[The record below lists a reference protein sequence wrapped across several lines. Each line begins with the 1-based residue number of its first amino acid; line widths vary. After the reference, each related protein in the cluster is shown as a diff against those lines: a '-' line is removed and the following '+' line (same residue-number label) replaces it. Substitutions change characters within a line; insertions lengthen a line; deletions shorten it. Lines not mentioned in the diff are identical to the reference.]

1 MEGFLYNLFADP
13 DIIRLPGPLSL
24 LQRPIAFLIAKSR
37 AKKSSEGYRS
47 IGGGSPI
54 MKYTREQ
61 AALMTEELVQ
71 RGFTSAK
78 CYIAMRYWQP
88 YTETALAEMKADGV
102 NAVVVLPL
110 YPQFSISTSGS
121 SLRLLKTLFANDD
134 RFGKAVPHTVVPA
147 WYRRPG
153 YLRTMARLIVKEL
166 MQFTPEQMSRVGGQ
180 SGLHVLFSA
189 HGVPKSYIAAGD
201 PYERQ
206 MKECVALIS
215 EEVRS
220 LLRGLHS
227 ESVDEKSAA
236 AEESFVQEAR
246 SRLSKEQAQR
256 LAGAL
261 AADATEPQPVEFHLS
276 FQSRVGPIEWLKP
289 YTEDK
294 LVELGKQ
301 RGVKSLVVVPVSFV
315 SEHIETLEEI
325 DMEYRELAEENGI
338 HHWRRAP
345 ALNTDPGFVAD
356 LADMVQEAVERPIVT
371 VSEAASP
378 ENAAVE
384 ARSVADQLHAKVCTP
399 VKRFMGLN

>member
-1 MEGFLYNLFADP
+1 
-13 DIIRLPGPLSL
+13 
-24 LQRPIAFLIAKSR
+24 
-37 AKKSSEGYRS
+37 
-47 IGGGSPI
+47 
-54 MKYTREQ
+54 MKYTRAQ
-61 AALMTEELVQ
+61 ATLMTEELAQ

-88 YTETALAEMKADGV
+88 YTETALAQMKADGV

-121 SLRLLKTLFANDD
+121 SLRLLKSLFASDAH
-134 RFGKAVPHTVVPA
+134 FGQAVPHTVVPA
-147 WYRRPG
+147 WYRRSG
-153 YLRTMARLIVKEL
+153 YLRTMARLIVNEL
-166 MQFTPEQMSRVGGQ
+166 IQFTPEQMSRVQGQ

-220 LLRGLHS
+220 LLRRLHS
-227 ESVDEKSAA
+227 QDENERLPVV
-236 AEESFVQEAR
+236 EEDFIREAR
-246 SRLSKEQAQR
+246 SRISKDQAER
-256 LAGAL
+256 LAGSL
-261 AADATEPQPVEFHLS
+261 ATDPTESQPVEFHLS

-301 RGVKSLVVVPVSFV
+301 QGVKSLVVVPVSFV

-325 DMEYRELAEENGI
+325 DMEYRELAEQNGI
-338 HHWRRAP
+338 HNWRRAP

-356 LADMVQEAVERPIVT
+356 LADMVEEAVHSPIVT

-378 ENAAVE
+378 GDTS
-384 ARSVADQLHAKVCTP
+384 RADQQESNSVTERWHTRVCTP
-399 VKRFMGLN
+399 MKRFMGL